1 MTNRSSALF
10 RRICSPL
17 HDMRYGVDL
26 EGDWMQ
32 VWRIARAYARLMV
45 EHLKTLVNRLPLNFG
60 GNNLESVGHCR

>member
-1 MTNRSSALF
+1 
-10 RRICSPL
+10 
-17 HDMRYGVDL
+17 MRYGVDL